1 MEKINARELKDLFIE
16 IKYGNKIAFEKL
28 YNNYNKL
35 IYRIAYSILKNKQDA
50 EDVVQ
55 IVFEKLYLTDKE
67 KLPNRNESSWL
78 YSITKNETINYLKR
92 NKNNIDL
99 DSIYNIEDDNNEI
112 NKIIDQDNY
121 NRLIS
126 KLNNKEKEI
135 ISLKIISNLSF
146 EEIGKLLKEPTGTIK
161 WRYYKAV
168 NTLKI
173 LLSNL
178 GMFIITFVIGIKT
191 LFNKKASDKVEQD
204 KTIGNNTTEQTGEN
218 TKSDN
223 QIQETEIE
231 NITNNIEETYNGIIT
246 NINSNSIVFEDKL
259 RNKKYSIDV
268 NSSLNFINGRTNEKV
283 YYDEM
288 KIGYYIDTYTYKKS
302 KAISILSNIKGEELR
317 KELIKNLTLEDS
329 PYLTVSPIGTN
340 IEIINSNKA
349 ILTITFEDLIPDYN
363 VDGGKFEM
371 KVEINS
377 NTVIERKGGRNKI
390 EQLKDADL
398 NIIKI
403 RLDKN
408 TINNEI
414 PIATYFMSSD
424 GN

>member
-1 MEKINARELKDLFIE
+1 MEKIKKYIPKIILLDTILYMLIIVTLYFILSSFKLMFREWIYIVSAVIIIGGFVAGIIQLLLKIKEKILRNVLIGIVIILLLLSTPAIFFLGAFSYMPEHIVRKDGKKYVAYVNGFLRTYVSYYDYKNIFVVGNQKRIE
-16 IKYGNKIAFEKL
+16 EDYGKGGFDPIENKFGNK
-28 YNNYNKL
+28 Y
-35 IYRIAYSILKNKQDA
+35 
-50 EDVVQ
+50 DV
-55 IVFEKLYLTDKE
+55 
-67 KLPNRNESSWL
+67 
-78 YSITKNETINYLKR
+78 ET
-92 NKNNIDL
+92 
-99 DSIYNIEDDNNEI
+99 
-112 NKIIDQDNY
+112 
-121 NRLIS
+121 
-126 KLNNKEKEI
+126 
-135 ISLKIISNLSF
+135 
-146 EEIGKLLKEPTGTIK
+146 TT
-161 WRYYKAV
+161 YYDE
-168 NTLKI
+168 N
-173 LLSNL
+173 
-178 GMFIITFVIGIKT
+178 
-191 LFNKKASDKVEQD
+191 
-204 KTIGNNTTEQTGEN
+204 GNVVSREN

-223 QIQETEIE
+223 QIQGTTEINNIPE
-231 NITNNIEETYNGIIT
+231 NITNNIEEKNYNGIIT
-246 NINSNSIVFEDKL
+246 NIDSNRIVFENKS

-302 KAISILSNIKGEELR
+302 KTISILSNIKGEELR

-398 NIIKI
+398 CIIKI

>member
-1 MEKINARELKDLFIE
+1 MEKINAREIKDLFIE

-35 IYRIAYSILKNKQDA
+35 IYSIAYSILKNKQDA

-55 IVFEKLYLTDKE
+55 IVFEKLYLIDKE

-78 YSITKNETINYLKR
+78 YSITKNET
-92 NKNNIDL
+92 
-99 DSIYNIEDDNNEI
+99 
-112 NKIIDQDNY
+112 
-121 NRLIS
+121 
-126 KLNNKEKEI
+126 
-135 ISLKIISNLSF
+135 
-146 EEIGKLLKEPTGTIK
+146 
-161 WRYYKAV
+161 
-168 NTLKI
+168 
-173 LLSNL
+173 
-178 GMFIITFVIGIKT
+178 
-191 LFNKKASDKVEQD
+191 
-204 KTIGNNTTEQTGEN
+204 
-218 TKSDN
+218 
-223 QIQETEIE
+223 
-231 NITNNIEETYNGIIT
+231 
-246 NINSNSIVFEDKL
+246 EDKL

>member
-35 IYRIAYSILKNKQDA
+35 IYSIAYSILKNKQDA

-55 IVFEKLYLTDKE
+55 IVFEKLYLIDKE
-67 KLPNRNESSWL
+67 KMPNRNESSWL
-78 YSITKNETINYLKR
+78 YSITKNET
-92 NKNNIDL
+92 
-99 DSIYNIEDDNNEI
+99 
-112 NKIIDQDNY
+112 
-121 NRLIS
+121 
-126 KLNNKEKEI
+126 
-135 ISLKIISNLSF
+135 
-146 EEIGKLLKEPTGTIK
+146 
-161 WRYYKAV
+161 
-168 NTLKI
+168 
-173 LLSNL
+173 
-178 GMFIITFVIGIKT
+178 
-191 LFNKKASDKVEQD
+191 
-204 KTIGNNTTEQTGEN
+204 
-218 TKSDN
+218 
-223 QIQETEIE
+223 
-231 NITNNIEETYNGIIT
+231 
-246 NINSNSIVFEDKL
+246 EDKL

>member
-35 IYRIAYSILKNKQDA
+35 IYSITYSILKNKQDA

-55 IVFEKLYLTDKE
+55 IVFEKLYLIDKE

-78 YSITKNETINYLKR
+78 YSITKNET
-92 NKNNIDL
+92 
-99 DSIYNIEDDNNEI
+99 
-112 NKIIDQDNY
+112 
-121 NRLIS
+121 
-126 KLNNKEKEI
+126 
-135 ISLKIISNLSF
+135 
-146 EEIGKLLKEPTGTIK
+146 
-161 WRYYKAV
+161 
-168 NTLKI
+168 
-173 LLSNL
+173 
-178 GMFIITFVIGIKT
+178 
-191 LFNKKASDKVEQD
+191 
-204 KTIGNNTTEQTGEN
+204 
-218 TKSDN
+218 
-223 QIQETEIE
+223 
-231 NITNNIEETYNGIIT
+231 
-246 NINSNSIVFEDKL
+246 EDKL

>member
-35 IYRIAYSILKNKQDA
+35 IYSIAYSILKNKQDA

-55 IVFEKLYLTDKE
+55 IVFEKLYLIDKE
-67 KLPNRNESSWL
+67 KLPNRNENSWL
-78 YSITKNETINYLKR
+78 YSITKNET
-92 NKNNIDL
+92 
-99 DSIYNIEDDNNEI
+99 
-112 NKIIDQDNY
+112 
-121 NRLIS
+121 
-126 KLNNKEKEI
+126 
-135 ISLKIISNLSF
+135 
-146 EEIGKLLKEPTGTIK
+146 
-161 WRYYKAV
+161 
-168 NTLKI
+168 
-173 LLSNL
+173 
-178 GMFIITFVIGIKT
+178 
-191 LFNKKASDKVEQD
+191 
-204 KTIGNNTTEQTGEN
+204 
-218 TKSDN
+218 
-223 QIQETEIE
+223 
-231 NITNNIEETYNGIIT
+231 
-246 NINSNSIVFEDKL
+246 EDKL

-288 KIGYYIDTYTYKKS
+288 KIGYYIDTYTYTYKKS

>member
-1 MEKINARELKDLFIE
+1 MEKIKKYIPKIILLDTILYMLIIVTLYFILSSFKLMFREWIYIVSAVIIIGGFVAGIIQLLLKIKKKILRNVLIGIVIILLLLSTPAIFFLGAFSYMPEHIVRKDGKKYVAYVNGFLRTYVYYYDYKNIFVVGNQKRIE
-16 IKYGNKIAFEKL
+16 EDYGKGGFDPIENKFGNK
-28 YNNYNKL
+28 Y
-35 IYRIAYSILKNKQDA
+35 
-50 EDVVQ
+50 DV
-55 IVFEKLYLTDKE
+55 EMTTYYDK
-67 KLPNRNESSWL
+67 
-78 YSITKNETINYLKR
+78 
-92 NKNNIDL
+92 D
-99 DSIYNIEDDNNEI
+99 
-112 NKIIDQDNY
+112 
-121 NRLIS
+121 
-126 KLNNKEKEI
+126 
-135 ISLKIISNLSF
+135 
-146 EEIGKLLKEPTGTIK
+146 
-161 WRYYKAV
+161 
-168 NTLKI
+168 
-173 LLSNL
+173 
-178 GMFIITFVIGIKT
+178 
-191 LFNKKASDKVEQD
+191 
-204 KTIGNNTTEQTGEN
+204 GNVVSREN

-231 NITNNIEETYNGIIT
+231 NITNNIEEKNYNGIIT
-246 NINSNSIVFEDKL
+246 NIDSNRIVFENKS

-288 KIGYYIDTYTYKKS
+288 KIGYYIDTYTYKKL
-302 KAISILSNIKGEELR
+302 KTISILSNIKGEELR

-398 NIIKI
+398 CIIKI

>member
-1 MEKINARELKDLFIE
+1 MEKIKKYIPKIILLDTILYTLIMVAVYFILSFFKLMFREWIYIVSAIIIIGGFVAGIIQLVLKIKENVLRNVLIGIVIILLLLLTPAIFFLGAFSYTPEHIVRKDGKNYVAYVNGFLRTYVYYYDYKNIFVVGNQKRIE
-16 IKYGNKIAFEKL
+16 EDYGKGGFDPIENKFGNK
-28 YNNYNKL
+28 Y
-35 IYRIAYSILKNKQDA
+35 
-50 EDVVQ
+50 DV
-55 IVFEKLYLTDKE
+55 
-67 KLPNRNESSWL
+67 
-78 YSITKNETINYLKR
+78 ET
-92 NKNNIDL
+92 
-99 DSIYNIEDDNNEI
+99 
-112 NKIIDQDNY
+112 
-121 NRLIS
+121 
-126 KLNNKEKEI
+126 
-135 ISLKIISNLSF
+135 
-146 EEIGKLLKEPTGTIK
+146 TT
-161 WRYYKAV
+161 YYDE
-168 NTLKI
+168 N
-173 LLSNL
+173 
-178 GMFIITFVIGIKT
+178 
-191 LFNKKASDKVEQD
+191 
-204 KTIGNNTTEQTGEN
+204 GNVVSREN

-223 QIQETEIE
+223 QIQGTTEINNIPE
-231 NITNNIEETYNGIIT
+231 NITNNIEEKNYNGIIT
-246 NINSNSIVFEDKL
+246 NIDSNRIVFENKL
-259 RNKKYSIDV
+259 DNKRYSIDV

-398 NIIKI
+398 CIIKI

>member
-35 IYRIAYSILKNKQDA
+35 IYSIAYSILKNKQDA

-55 IVFEKLYLTDKE
+55 IVFEKLYLIDKE

-78 YSITKNETINYLKR
+78 YSITKNET
-92 NKNNIDL
+92 
-99 DSIYNIEDDNNEI
+99 
-112 NKIIDQDNY
+112 
-121 NRLIS
+121 
-126 KLNNKEKEI
+126 
-135 ISLKIISNLSF
+135 
-146 EEIGKLLKEPTGTIK
+146 
-161 WRYYKAV
+161 
-168 NTLKI
+168 
-173 LLSNL
+173 
-178 GMFIITFVIGIKT
+178 
-191 LFNKKASDKVEQD
+191 
-204 KTIGNNTTEQTGEN
+204 
-218 TKSDN
+218 
-223 QIQETEIE
+223 
-231 NITNNIEETYNGIIT
+231 
-246 NINSNSIVFEDKL
+246 EDKL

-317 KELIKNLTLEDS
+317 KELIKILTLEDS

>member
-1 MEKINARELKDLFIE
+1 MEKINARELKDLFME

-35 IYRIAYSILKNKQDA
+35 IYSIAYSILKNKQDA

-55 IVFEKLYLTDKE
+55 IVFEKLYLIDKE

-78 YSITKNETINYLKR
+78 YSITKNET
-92 NKNNIDL
+92 
-99 DSIYNIEDDNNEI
+99 
-112 NKIIDQDNY
+112 
-121 NRLIS
+121 
-126 KLNNKEKEI
+126 
-135 ISLKIISNLSF
+135 
-146 EEIGKLLKEPTGTIK
+146 
-161 WRYYKAV
+161 
-168 NTLKI
+168 
-173 LLSNL
+173 
-178 GMFIITFVIGIKT
+178 
-191 LFNKKASDKVEQD
+191 
-204 KTIGNNTTEQTGEN
+204 
-218 TKSDN
+218 
-223 QIQETEIE
+223 
-231 NITNNIEETYNGIIT
+231 
-246 NINSNSIVFEDKL
+246 EDKL

>member
-1 MEKINARELKDLFIE
+1 MEKIKKYIPKIILLDTILYTLIMVAVYFILSFFKLMFREWIYIVSAIIIIGGFVAGIIQLVLKIKENVLRNVLIGIVIILLLLLTPAIFFLGAFSYTPEHIVRKDGKNYVAYVNGFLRTYVYYYDYKNIFVVGNQKRIE
-16 IKYGNKIAFEKL
+16 EDYGKGGFDPIENKFGNK
-28 YNNYNKL
+28 Y
-35 IYRIAYSILKNKQDA
+35 
-50 EDVVQ
+50 DV
-55 IVFEKLYLTDKE
+55 EMTTYYDK
-67 KLPNRNESSWL
+67 
-78 YSITKNETINYLKR
+78 
-92 NKNNIDL
+92 D
-99 DSIYNIEDDNNEI
+99 
-112 NKIIDQDNY
+112 
-121 NRLIS
+121 
-126 KLNNKEKEI
+126 
-135 ISLKIISNLSF
+135 
-146 EEIGKLLKEPTGTIK
+146 
-161 WRYYKAV
+161 
-168 NTLKI
+168 
-173 LLSNL
+173 
-178 GMFIITFVIGIKT
+178 
-191 LFNKKASDKVEQD
+191 
-204 KTIGNNTTEQTGEN
+204 GNVVSREN

-246 NINSNSIVFEDKL
+246 NVNSNSIVFEDKS

-349 ILTITFEDLIPDYN
+349 ILTITFEDLLPDYN

-371 KVEINS
+371 KVEINP
-377 NTVIERKGGRNKI
+377 NTVIERKSGRNKI
-390 EQLKDADL
+390 EQLKNADL
-398 NIIKI
+398 SIIKI

>member
-1 MEKINARELKDLFIE
+1 MEKIKKYIPQIILLDTIIYTLIIVALYFILSSFKLMFREWIYIVSAVIIIGGFVAGIIQLLLKIKEKVLRKVLIGIVIILLLLSTPIIFFLGAFSYMPEHIVEKDGKKYIAYVNGFLRTYVYYYDYKNIFVVGNQKRIE
-16 IKYGNKIAFEKL
+16 EYYGKGGFDPIENKFGNK
-28 YNNYNKL
+28 Y
-35 IYRIAYSILKNKQDA
+35 
-50 EDVVQ
+50 DVE
-55 IVFEKLYLTDKE
+55 ITTYYDKE
-67 KLPNRNESSWL
+67 G
-78 YSITKNETINYLKR
+78 
-92 NKNNIDL
+92 NI
-99 DSIYNIEDDNNEI
+99 
-112 NKIIDQDNY
+112 
-121 NRLIS
+121 
-126 KLNNKEKEI
+126 
-135 ISLKIISNLSF
+135 
-146 EEIGKLLKEPTGTIK
+146 
-161 WRYYKAV
+161 V
-168 NTLKI
+168 NT
-173 LLSNL
+173 
-178 GMFIITFVIGIKT
+178 
-191 LFNKKASDKVEQD
+191 
-204 KTIGNNTTEQTGEN
+204 EN
-218 TKSDN
+218 TKYDN
-223 QIQETEIE
+223 KMQETTEINDIPE

-246 NINSNSIVFEDKL
+246 NMNSNSIVFKDKSK
-259 RNKKYSIDV
+259 NKKYSINV

>member
-1 MEKINARELKDLFIE
+1 MEKIKKYIPKIILLDTIIYTLIIVTLYFILSSFKLMFREWIYIVSAVIIIGGLVAGIIQLLLKIKEKVLRNVLIGIVIILLLLSTPIIFFLGAFSYMPEHIVEKDGKKYIAYVNGFLRTYVYYYDYKNIFVVGNQKRIE
-16 IKYGNKIAFEKL
+16 EYYGKGGFDPIENKFGNK
-28 YNNYNKL
+28 Y
-35 IYRIAYSILKNKQDA
+35 
-50 EDVVQ
+50 DVE
-55 IVFEKLYLTDKE
+55 ITTYYDKE
-67 KLPNRNESSWL
+67 G
-78 YSITKNETINYLKR
+78 
-92 NKNNIDL
+92 NI
-99 DSIYNIEDDNNEI
+99 
-112 NKIIDQDNY
+112 
-121 NRLIS
+121 
-126 KLNNKEKEI
+126 
-135 ISLKIISNLSF
+135 
-146 EEIGKLLKEPTGTIK
+146 
-161 WRYYKAV
+161 V
-168 NTLKI
+168 NT
-173 LLSNL
+173 
-178 GMFIITFVIGIKT
+178 
-191 LFNKKASDKVEQD
+191 
-204 KTIGNNTTEQTGEN
+204 EN
-218 TKSDN
+218 TKYDN
-223 QIQETEIE
+223 KMQETTEINDIPE

-246 NINSNSIVFEDKL
+246 NMNSNSIVFEDKSK
-259 RNKKYSIDV
+259 NKKYSINV

-283 YYDEM
+283 NYDDI

-317 KELIKNLTLEDS
+317 KELIKNLTLEGS

-390 EQLKDADL
+390 EQLKDVDL
-398 NIIKI
+398 CIIKI

>member
-1 MEKINARELKDLFIE
+1 MEKIKKYIPKIILLDTILYMLIIVTLYFILSSFKLMFREWIYIVSAVIIIGGFVAGIIQLLLKIKEKILRNVLIGIVIILLLLSTPAIFFLGAFSYMPEHIVRKDGKNYVAYVNGFLRTYVSYYDYKNIFVVGNQKRIE
-16 IKYGNKIAFEKL
+16 EDYGKGGFDPIENKFGNK
-28 YNNYNKL
+28 Y
-35 IYRIAYSILKNKQDA
+35 
-50 EDVVQ
+50 DV
-55 IVFEKLYLTDKE
+55 
-67 KLPNRNESSWL
+67 
-78 YSITKNETINYLKR
+78 ET
-92 NKNNIDL
+92 
-99 DSIYNIEDDNNEI
+99 
-112 NKIIDQDNY
+112 
-121 NRLIS
+121 
-126 KLNNKEKEI
+126 
-135 ISLKIISNLSF
+135 
-146 EEIGKLLKEPTGTIK
+146 TT
-161 WRYYKAV
+161 YYDE
-168 NTLKI
+168 N
-173 LLSNL
+173 
-178 GMFIITFVIGIKT
+178 
-191 LFNKKASDKVEQD
+191 
-204 KTIGNNTTEQTGEN
+204 GNVVSREN

-246 NINSNSIVFEDKL
+246 NIDSNRIVFENKS

-398 NIIKI
+398 CIIKI

>member
-35 IYRIAYSILKNKQDA
+35 IYSIAYSILKNKQDA

-55 IVFEKLYLTDKE
+55 IVFEKLYLIDKE

-78 YSITKNETINYLKR
+78 YSITKNET
-92 NKNNIDL
+92 
-99 DSIYNIEDDNNEI
+99 
-112 NKIIDQDNY
+112 
-121 NRLIS
+121 
-126 KLNNKEKEI
+126 
-135 ISLKIISNLSF
+135 
-146 EEIGKLLKEPTGTIK
+146 
-161 WRYYKAV
+161 
-168 NTLKI
+168 
-173 LLSNL
+173 
-178 GMFIITFVIGIKT
+178 
-191 LFNKKASDKVEQD
+191 
-204 KTIGNNTTEQTGEN
+204 
-218 TKSDN
+218 
-223 QIQETEIE
+223 
-231 NITNNIEETYNGIIT
+231 
-246 NINSNSIVFEDKL
+246 EDKL

-398 NIIKI
+398 NTIKI

>member
-35 IYRIAYSILKNKQDA
+35 IYSIAYSILKNKQDA

-55 IVFEKLYLTDKE
+55 IVFEKLYLIDKE

-78 YSITKNETINYLKR
+78 YSITKNET
-92 NKNNIDL
+92 
-99 DSIYNIEDDNNEI
+99 
-112 NKIIDQDNY
+112 
-121 NRLIS
+121 
-126 KLNNKEKEI
+126 
-135 ISLKIISNLSF
+135 
-146 EEIGKLLKEPTGTIK
+146 
-161 WRYYKAV
+161 
-168 NTLKI
+168 
-173 LLSNL
+173 
-178 GMFIITFVIGIKT
+178 
-191 LFNKKASDKVEQD
+191 
-204 KTIGNNTTEQTGEN
+204 
-218 TKSDN
+218 
-223 QIQETEIE
+223 
-231 NITNNIEETYNGIIT
+231 
-246 NINSNSIVFEDKL
+246 EDKL

-408 TINNEI
+408 TIN
-414 PIATYFMSSD
+414 SD

>member
-35 IYRIAYSILKNKQDA
+35 IYSIAYSILKNKQDA

-55 IVFEKLYLTDKE
+55 IVFEKLYLIDKE

-78 YSITKNETINYLKR
+78 YSITKNET
-92 NKNNIDL
+92 
-99 DSIYNIEDDNNEI
+99 
-112 NKIIDQDNY
+112 
-121 NRLIS
+121 
-126 KLNNKEKEI
+126 
-135 ISLKIISNLSF
+135 
-146 EEIGKLLKEPTGTIK
+146 
-161 WRYYKAV
+161 
-168 NTLKI
+168 
-173 LLSNL
+173 
-178 GMFIITFVIGIKT
+178 
-191 LFNKKASDKVEQD
+191 
-204 KTIGNNTTEQTGEN
+204 
-218 TKSDN
+218 
-223 QIQETEIE
+223 
-231 NITNNIEETYNGIIT
+231 
-246 NINSNSIVFEDKL
+246 EDKL

-317 KELIKNLTLEDS
+317 KELIKNLTLEDL

>member
-1 MEKINARELKDLFIE
+1 MEKIKKYIPKIILLDTILYMLIIVTLYFILSSFKLMFREWIYIVSAVIIIGGFVAGIIQLLLKIKEKILRNVLIGIVIILLLLSTPAIFFLGAFSYMPEHIVRKDGKKYVAYVNGFLRTYVSYYDYKNIFVVGNQKRIE
-16 IKYGNKIAFEKL
+16 EDYGKGGFDPIENKFGNKYDVEMTT
-28 YNNYNKL
+28 YY
-35 IYRIAYSILKNKQDA
+35 D
-50 EDVVQ
+50 EDGNVVS
-55 IVFEKLYLTDKE
+55 
-67 KLPNRNESSWL
+67 R
-78 YSITKNETINYLKR
+78 
-92 NKNNIDL
+92 
-99 DSIYNIEDDNNEI
+99 
-112 NKIIDQDNY
+112 
-121 NRLIS
+121 
-126 KLNNKEKEI
+126 
-135 ISLKIISNLSF
+135 
-146 EEIGKLLKEPTGTIK
+146 
-161 WRYYKAV
+161 
-168 NTLKI
+168 
-173 LLSNL
+173 
-178 GMFIITFVIGIKT
+178 
-191 LFNKKASDKVEQD
+191 
-204 KTIGNNTTEQTGEN
+204 EN

-246 NINSNSIVFEDKL
+246 NINSNSIVFEDKS

-398 NIIKI
+398 CIIKI

>member
-1 MEKINARELKDLFIE
+1 MEKIKKYIPKIILLDTILYMLIIVTLYFILSSFKLMFREWIYIVSAVIIIGGFVAGIIQLLLKIKEKILRNVLIGIVIILLLLSTPAIFFLGAFSYMPEHIVRKDGKNYVAYVNGFLRTYVSYYDYKNIFVVGNQKRIE
-16 IKYGNKIAFEKL
+16 EDYGKGGFDPIENKFGNK
-28 YNNYNKL
+28 Y
-35 IYRIAYSILKNKQDA
+35 
-50 EDVVQ
+50 DV
-55 IVFEKLYLTDKE
+55 
-67 KLPNRNESSWL
+67 
-78 YSITKNETINYLKR
+78 ET
-92 NKNNIDL
+92 
-99 DSIYNIEDDNNEI
+99 
-112 NKIIDQDNY
+112 
-121 NRLIS
+121 
-126 KLNNKEKEI
+126 
-135 ISLKIISNLSF
+135 
-146 EEIGKLLKEPTGTIK
+146 TT
-161 WRYYKAV
+161 YYDE
-168 NTLKI
+168 N
-173 LLSNL
+173 
-178 GMFIITFVIGIKT
+178 
-191 LFNKKASDKVEQD
+191 
-204 KTIGNNTTEQTGEN
+204 GNVVSREN

-231 NITNNIEETYNGIIT
+231 NITNNIEEKNYNGIIT
-246 NINSNSIVFEDKL
+246 NIDSNRIVFENKS
-259 RNKKYSIDV
+259 RNKKYFIDV

-398 NIIKI
+398 CIIKI

>member
-1 MEKINARELKDLFIE
+1 MEKIKKYIPKIILLDTIIYTLIIVALYFILSSFKLMFREWIYIVSAVIIIGGLVAGIIQLLLK
-16 IKYGNKIAFEKL
+16 IKEKVLRKVLIGIVIILLLLSTPIIFFLGAFSYMPEHIVEKDGKK
-28 YNNYNKL
+28 Y
-35 IYRIAYSILKNKQDA
+35 IAYVNGFLRTYVYYYDYKNIF
-50 EDVVQ
+50 VVGNQ
-55 IVFEKLYLTDKE
+55 KRIEEYYGKGGFDPIENKFRNKYNVEITTYYDKE
-67 KLPNRNESSWL
+67 G
-78 YSITKNETINYLKR
+78 
-92 NKNNIDL
+92 NI
-99 DSIYNIEDDNNEI
+99 
-112 NKIIDQDNY
+112 
-121 NRLIS
+121 
-126 KLNNKEKEI
+126 
-135 ISLKIISNLSF
+135 
-146 EEIGKLLKEPTGTIK
+146 
-161 WRYYKAV
+161 V
-168 NTLKI
+168 NT
-173 LLSNL
+173 
-178 GMFIITFVIGIKT
+178 
-191 LFNKKASDKVEQD
+191 
-204 KTIGNNTTEQTGEN
+204 EN
-218 TKSDN
+218 TKYDN
-223 QIQETEIE
+223 KMQETTEINDIPE

-246 NINSNSIVFEDKL
+246 NIDSNSIVFEDKSK
-259 RNKKYSIDV
+259 NKKYSINV

-283 YYDEM
+283 NYDDI

-398 NIIKI
+398 CIIKI

>member
-1 MEKINARELKDLFIE
+1 MEKIKKYIPKIILLDTILYTLIMVAVYFILSFFKLMFREWIYIVSAIIIIGGFVAGIIQLVLKIKENVLRNVLIGIVIILLLLLTPAIFFLGAFSYTPEHIVRKDGKNYVAYVNGFLRTYVSYYDYKNIFVVGNQKRIE
-16 IKYGNKIAFEKL
+16 EDYGKGGFDPIENKFGNK
-28 YNNYNKL
+28 Y
-35 IYRIAYSILKNKQDA
+35 
-50 EDVVQ
+50 DV
-55 IVFEKLYLTDKE
+55 EMTTYYDK
-67 KLPNRNESSWL
+67 
-78 YSITKNETINYLKR
+78 
-92 NKNNIDL
+92 D
-99 DSIYNIEDDNNEI
+99 
-112 NKIIDQDNY
+112 
-121 NRLIS
+121 
-126 KLNNKEKEI
+126 
-135 ISLKIISNLSF
+135 
-146 EEIGKLLKEPTGTIK
+146 
-161 WRYYKAV
+161 
-168 NTLKI
+168 
-173 LLSNL
+173 
-178 GMFIITFVIGIKT
+178 
-191 LFNKKASDKVEQD
+191 
-204 KTIGNNTTEQTGEN
+204 GNVVSREN

-246 NINSNSIVFEDKL
+246 NVNSNSIVFEDKS

-302 KAISILSNIKGEELR
+302 KAISILSNIKGETLR
-317 KELIKNLTLEDS
+317 KELIKNLTLEGS

-349 ILTITFEDLIPDYN
+349 ILTITFEDLLPDYN

-371 KVEINS
+371 KVEINP
-377 NTVIERKGGRNKI
+377 NTVIERKSGRNKI
-390 EQLKDADL
+390 EQLKNADL
-398 NIIKI
+398 SIIKI

>member
-1 MEKINARELKDLFIE
+1 MEKIKKYIPKIILLDTILYTIIIVALYFILSSFKLMFREWIYIVSAIIIIGGFVAGIIQLFLKIKEKVLRKVLIGIVIILLLLSTPAIFFLGAFSYTPEHIVRKDGKKYVAYVNGFLRTYVYYYDYKNIFVVGNQKRIE
-16 IKYGNKIAFEKL
+16 EDYGKGGFDPIENKFGNKYDVEITT
-28 YNNYNKL
+28 YY
-35 IYRIAYSILKNKQDA
+35 D
-50 EDVVQ
+50 EDGNVVS
-55 IVFEKLYLTDKE
+55 
-67 KLPNRNESSWL
+67 R
-78 YSITKNETINYLKR
+78 
-92 NKNNIDL
+92 
-99 DSIYNIEDDNNEI
+99 
-112 NKIIDQDNY
+112 
-121 NRLIS
+121 
-126 KLNNKEKEI
+126 
-135 ISLKIISNLSF
+135 
-146 EEIGKLLKEPTGTIK
+146 
-161 WRYYKAV
+161 
-168 NTLKI
+168 
-173 LLSNL
+173 
-178 GMFIITFVIGIKT
+178 
-191 LFNKKASDKVEQD
+191 
-204 KTIGNNTTEQTGEN
+204 EN

-223 QIQETEIE
+223 QIQGTAEINNIPE
-231 NITNNIEETYNGIIT
+231 NIINNIEEKSYNGIIT
-246 NINSNSIVFEDKL
+246 NIDSNSIVFENKL
-259 RNKKYSIDV
+259 DNKRYSIDV

-414 PIATYFMSSD
+414 PIVTYFMSSD

>member
-1 MEKINARELKDLFIE
+1 MEKIKKYIPKIILLDTIIYTLIIVTLYFILSSFKLMFREWIYIVSAIIIIGGFVAGIIQLVLKIKENVLRNVLIGIVIILLLLSTPAIFFLGAFSYTPEHIVRKDGKNYVAYVNGFLRTYVSYYDYKNIFVVGNQKRIE
-16 IKYGNKIAFEKL
+16 EDYGKGGFDPIENKFGNK
-28 YNNYNKL
+28 Y
-35 IYRIAYSILKNKQDA
+35 
-50 EDVVQ
+50 DV
-55 IVFEKLYLTDKE
+55 EMTTYYDK
-67 KLPNRNESSWL
+67 
-78 YSITKNETINYLKR
+78 
-92 NKNNIDL
+92 D
-99 DSIYNIEDDNNEI
+99 
-112 NKIIDQDNY
+112 
-121 NRLIS
+121 
-126 KLNNKEKEI
+126 
-135 ISLKIISNLSF
+135 
-146 EEIGKLLKEPTGTIK
+146 
-161 WRYYKAV
+161 
-168 NTLKI
+168 
-173 LLSNL
+173 
-178 GMFIITFVIGIKT
+178 
-191 LFNKKASDKVEQD
+191 
-204 KTIGNNTTEQTGEN
+204 GNVVSREN

-246 NINSNSIVFEDKL
+246 NINSNSIVFEDKS

-268 NSSLNFINGRTNEKV
+268 NSSVNFINGRTNEKV

-302 KAISILSNIKGEELR
+302 KAISILSNIKGETLR
-317 KELIKNLTLEDS
+317 KELIKNLTLEGS

-349 ILTITFEDLIPDYN
+349 ILTITFEDLLPDYN

-371 KVEINS
+371 KVEINP
-377 NTVIERKGGRNKI
+377 NTVIERKSGRNKI
-390 EQLKDADL
+390 EQLKNADL
-398 NIIKI
+398 SIIKI

>member
-35 IYRIAYSILKNKQDA
+35 IYSIAYSILKNKQDA

-55 IVFEKLYLTDKE
+55 IVFEKLYLIDKE

-78 YSITKNETINYLKR
+78 YSITKNET
-92 NKNNIDL
+92 
-99 DSIYNIEDDNNEI
+99 
-112 NKIIDQDNY
+112 
-121 NRLIS
+121 
-126 KLNNKEKEI
+126 
-135 ISLKIISNLSF
+135 
-146 EEIGKLLKEPTGTIK
+146 
-161 WRYYKAV
+161 
-168 NTLKI
+168 
-173 LLSNL
+173 
-178 GMFIITFVIGIKT
+178 
-191 LFNKKASDKVEQD
+191 
-204 KTIGNNTTEQTGEN
+204 
-218 TKSDN
+218 
-223 QIQETEIE
+223 
-231 NITNNIEETYNGIIT
+231 
-246 NINSNSIVFEDKL
+246 EDKL

-317 KELIKNLTLEDS
+317 KELIKNLTLEYS

>member
-1 MEKINARELKDLFIE
+1 MEKIKKYIPKIILLDTILYMLIIVTLYFILSSFKLMFREWIYIVSAVIIIGGFVAGIIQLLLKIKEKILRNVLIGIVIILLLLSTPAIFFLGAFSYMPEHIVRKDGKKYVAYVNGFLRTYVSYYDYKNIFVVGNQKRIE
-16 IKYGNKIAFEKL
+16 EDYGKGGFDPIENKFGNKYDVEMTT
-28 YNNYNKL
+28 YY
-35 IYRIAYSILKNKQDA
+35 D
-50 EDVVQ
+50 EDGNVVS
-55 IVFEKLYLTDKE
+55 
-67 KLPNRNESSWL
+67 R
-78 YSITKNETINYLKR
+78 
-92 NKNNIDL
+92 
-99 DSIYNIEDDNNEI
+99 
-112 NKIIDQDNY
+112 
-121 NRLIS
+121 
-126 KLNNKEKEI
+126 
-135 ISLKIISNLSF
+135 
-146 EEIGKLLKEPTGTIK
+146 
-161 WRYYKAV
+161 
-168 NTLKI
+168 
-173 LLSNL
+173 
-178 GMFIITFVIGIKT
+178 
-191 LFNKKASDKVEQD
+191 
-204 KTIGNNTTEQTGEN
+204 EN

-246 NINSNSIVFEDKL
+246 NINSNSIVFEDKS

-377 NTVIERKGGRNKI
+377 NTVIERKDGRNKI

>member
-1 MEKINARELKDLFIE
+1 MEKIKKYIPKIILLDTILYMLIIVTLYFILSSFKLMFREWIYIVSAVIIIGGFVAGIIQLLLKIKEKILRNVLIGIVIILLLLSTPAIFFLGAFSYMPEHIVRKDGKKYVAYVNGFLRTYVSYYDYKNIFVVGNQKRIE
-16 IKYGNKIAFEKL
+16 EDYGKGGFDPIENKFGNKYDVEMTT
-28 YNNYNKL
+28 YY
-35 IYRIAYSILKNKQDA
+35 D
-50 EDVVQ
+50 EDGNVVS
-55 IVFEKLYLTDKE
+55 
-67 KLPNRNESSWL
+67 R
-78 YSITKNETINYLKR
+78 
-92 NKNNIDL
+92 
-99 DSIYNIEDDNNEI
+99 
-112 NKIIDQDNY
+112 
-121 NRLIS
+121 
-126 KLNNKEKEI
+126 
-135 ISLKIISNLSF
+135 
-146 EEIGKLLKEPTGTIK
+146 
-161 WRYYKAV
+161 
-168 NTLKI
+168 
-173 LLSNL
+173 
-178 GMFIITFVIGIKT
+178 
-191 LFNKKASDKVEQD
+191 
-204 KTIGNNTTEQTGEN
+204 EN

-246 NINSNSIVFEDKL
+246 NINFNSIVFENKS
-259 RNKKYSIDV
+259 RNKKYSINV
-268 NSSLNFINGRTNEKV
+268 NSSLNFINRRTNEKV
-283 YYDEM
+283 NYDDI

-302 KAISILSNIKGEELR
+302 KAISILSNINGEELR

-349 ILTITFEDLIPDYN
+349 ILTITFEDLLPDYN

-398 NIIKI
+398 CIIKI

>member
-1 MEKINARELKDLFIE
+1 MEKIKKYIPKIILLDTILYTLIIVALYFILSSFKLMFREWIYIVSAVIIIGGLVAGIIQLLLKIKEKVLRNVLIGIVIILLLLSTPAIFFLGAFSYMPEHIVKMDGKKYVAYVNDFLRTYVYYYDYKNIFVVGNQKRIE
-16 IKYGNKIAFEKL
+16 EDYGKGGFDPIEDKFGNK
-28 YNNYNKL
+28 Y
-35 IYRIAYSILKNKQDA
+35 
-50 EDVVQ
+50 DV
-55 IVFEKLYLTDKE
+55 
-67 KLPNRNESSWL
+67 
-78 YSITKNETINYLKR
+78 ET
-92 NKNNIDL
+92 
-99 DSIYNIEDDNNEI
+99 
-112 NKIIDQDNY
+112 
-121 NRLIS
+121 
-126 KLNNKEKEI
+126 
-135 ISLKIISNLSF
+135 
-146 EEIGKLLKEPTGTIK
+146 TT
-161 WRYYKAV
+161 YYDE
-168 NTLKI
+168 N
-173 LLSNL
+173 
-178 GMFIITFVIGIKT
+178 
-191 LFNKKASDKVEQD
+191 
-204 KTIGNNTTEQTGEN
+204 GNVVSREN

-246 NINSNSIVFEDKL
+246 NINSNSIVFEDKS

-288 KIGYYIDTYTYKKS
+288 KIGYYIDTCTYKKS
-302 KAISILSNIKGEELR
+302 KVISILSNIKGEELR

-377 NTVIERKGGRNKI
+377 NTVIERKSGRNKI

-398 NIIKI
+398 SIIKI

>member
-1 MEKINARELKDLFIE
+1 MEKFKKNIPKIILLDTILYMLIIVTLYFILSSFKLMFREWIYIVSAVIIIGGFVAGIIQLLLKIKKKILRNVLIGIVIILLLLSTPAIFFLGAFSYTPEHIVRKDGKNYVAYVNGFLRTYVSYYDYKNIFVVGNQKRIE
-16 IKYGNKIAFEKL
+16 EDYGKGGFDPIENKFGNK
-28 YNNYNKL
+28 Y
-35 IYRIAYSILKNKQDA
+35 
-50 EDVVQ
+50 DV
-55 IVFEKLYLTDKE
+55 
-67 KLPNRNESSWL
+67 
-78 YSITKNETINYLKR
+78 ET
-92 NKNNIDL
+92 
-99 DSIYNIEDDNNEI
+99 
-112 NKIIDQDNY
+112 
-121 NRLIS
+121 
-126 KLNNKEKEI
+126 
-135 ISLKIISNLSF
+135 
-146 EEIGKLLKEPTGTIK
+146 TT
-161 WRYYKAV
+161 YYDE
-168 NTLKI
+168 N
-173 LLSNL
+173 
-178 GMFIITFVIGIKT
+178 
-191 LFNKKASDKVEQD
+191 
-204 KTIGNNTTEQTGEN
+204 GNVVSREN

-223 QIQETEIE
+223 QIQGTTEINNIPE
-231 NITNNIEETYNGIIT
+231 NITNNIEEKSYNGIIT
-246 NINSNSIVFEDKL
+246 NIDSNSIVFENKL
-259 RNKKYSIDV
+259 DNKIYSIDV

-302 KAISILSNIKGEELR
+302 KAIRILSNIKGEELR

-398 NIIKI
+398 CIIKI

>member
-1 MEKINARELKDLFIE
+1 MEKIKKYIPKIILLDTILYMLIIVTLYFILSSFKLMFREWIYIVSAVIIIGGFVAGIIQLLLKIKKKILRNVLIGIVIILLLLSTPAIFFLGAFSYMPEHIVRKDGKNYVAYVNGFLRTYVYYYDYKNIFVVGNQKRIE
-16 IKYGNKIAFEKL
+16 EDYGKGGFDPIENKFGNKYDVEMTT
-28 YNNYNKL
+28 YY
-35 IYRIAYSILKNKQDA
+35 D
-50 EDVVQ
+50 EDGNVVS
-55 IVFEKLYLTDKE
+55 
-67 KLPNRNESSWL
+67 R
-78 YSITKNETINYLKR
+78 
-92 NKNNIDL
+92 
-99 DSIYNIEDDNNEI
+99 
-112 NKIIDQDNY
+112 
-121 NRLIS
+121 
-126 KLNNKEKEI
+126 
-135 ISLKIISNLSF
+135 
-146 EEIGKLLKEPTGTIK
+146 
-161 WRYYKAV
+161 
-168 NTLKI
+168 
-173 LLSNL
+173 
-178 GMFIITFVIGIKT
+178 
-191 LFNKKASDKVEQD
+191 
-204 KTIGNNTTEQTGEN
+204 EN

-231 NITNNIEETYNGIIT
+231 NITNNIEEKNYNGIIT
-246 NINSNSIVFEDKL
+246 NIDSNSIVFENKS

-302 KAISILSNIKGEELR
+302 KAISILSNIKEEALR

-371 KVEINS
+371 KVEINP
-377 NTVIERKGGRNKI
+377 NTVIERKSGRNKI

-398 NIIKI
+398 CIIKI

>member
-35 IYRIAYSILKNKQDA
+35 IYSIAYSILKNKQDA
-50 EDVVQ
+50 EALVQ
-55 IVFEKLYLTDKE
+55 IVFEKLYLIDKE

-78 YSITKNETINYLKR
+78 YSITKNET
-92 NKNNIDL
+92 
-99 DSIYNIEDDNNEI
+99 
-112 NKIIDQDNY
+112 
-121 NRLIS
+121 
-126 KLNNKEKEI
+126 
-135 ISLKIISNLSF
+135 
-146 EEIGKLLKEPTGTIK
+146 
-161 WRYYKAV
+161 
-168 NTLKI
+168 
-173 LLSNL
+173 
-178 GMFIITFVIGIKT
+178 
-191 LFNKKASDKVEQD
+191 
-204 KTIGNNTTEQTGEN
+204 
-218 TKSDN
+218 
-223 QIQETEIE
+223 
-231 NITNNIEETYNGIIT
+231 
-246 NINSNSIVFEDKL
+246 EDKL

>member
-1 MEKINARELKDLFIE
+1 MKNVERYNPNIE
-16 IKYGNKIAFEKL
+16 IGLTTDQVKKRIEEDYGKGGFDPIENKFGNKYDVEMTT
-28 YNNYNKL
+28 YY
-35 IYRIAYSILKNKQDA
+35 D
-50 EDVVQ
+50 EDGNVVS
-55 IVFEKLYLTDKE
+55 
-67 KLPNRNESSWL
+67 R
-78 YSITKNETINYLKR
+78 
-92 NKNNIDL
+92 
-99 DSIYNIEDDNNEI
+99 
-112 NKIIDQDNY
+112 
-121 NRLIS
+121 
-126 KLNNKEKEI
+126 
-135 ISLKIISNLSF
+135 
-146 EEIGKLLKEPTGTIK
+146 
-161 WRYYKAV
+161 
-168 NTLKI
+168 
-173 LLSNL
+173 
-178 GMFIITFVIGIKT
+178 
-191 LFNKKASDKVEQD
+191 
-204 KTIGNNTTEQTGEN
+204 EN

-223 QIQETEIE
+223 QIQKTEIE

-268 NSSLNFINGRTNEKV
+268 KSSLNFINGRTNEKV

>member
-1 MEKINARELKDLFIE
+1 MEKIKKYIPQIILLDTIIYTLIIVALYFILSSFKLMFREWIYIVSAVIIIGGFVAGIIQLLLKIKEKVLRNVLIGIVIILLLLSTPIIFFLGAFSYMPEHIVEKDGKKYIAYVNGFLRTYVYYYDYKNIFVVGNQKRIE
-16 IKYGNKIAFEKL
+16 EYYGKGGFDPIENKFGNK
-28 YNNYNKL
+28 Y
-35 IYRIAYSILKNKQDA
+35 
-50 EDVVQ
+50 DVE
-55 IVFEKLYLTDKE
+55 ITTYYDKE
-67 KLPNRNESSWL
+67 G
-78 YSITKNETINYLKR
+78 
-92 NKNNIDL
+92 NI
-99 DSIYNIEDDNNEI
+99 
-112 NKIIDQDNY
+112 
-121 NRLIS
+121 
-126 KLNNKEKEI
+126 
-135 ISLKIISNLSF
+135 
-146 EEIGKLLKEPTGTIK
+146 
-161 WRYYKAV
+161 V
-168 NTLKI
+168 NT
-173 LLSNL
+173 
-178 GMFIITFVIGIKT
+178 
-191 LFNKKASDKVEQD
+191 
-204 KTIGNNTTEQTGEN
+204 EN
-218 TKSDN
+218 TKYDN
-223 QIQETEIE
+223 KMQETTEINDIPE
-231 NITNNIEETYNGIIT
+231 NITNNIEEKNYNGIIT
-246 NINSNSIVFEDKL
+246 NIDSNRIVFENKL
-259 RNKKYSIDV
+259 DNKRYSIDV

-317 KELIKNLTLEDS
+317 KELIKNLTLEDL

>member
-35 IYRIAYSILKNKQDA
+35 IYSIAYSILKNKQDA

-55 IVFEKLYLTDKE
+55 IVFEKLYLIDKE

-78 YSITKNETINYLKR
+78 YSITKNET
-92 NKNNIDL
+92 
-99 DSIYNIEDDNNEI
+99 
-112 NKIIDQDNY
+112 
-121 NRLIS
+121 
-126 KLNNKEKEI
+126 
-135 ISLKIISNLSF
+135 
-146 EEIGKLLKEPTGTIK
+146 
-161 WRYYKAV
+161 
-168 NTLKI
+168 
-173 LLSNL
+173 
-178 GMFIITFVIGIKT
+178 
-191 LFNKKASDKVEQD
+191 
-204 KTIGNNTTEQTGEN
+204 
-218 TKSDN
+218 
-223 QIQETEIE
+223 
-231 NITNNIEETYNGIIT
+231 
-246 NINSNSIVFEDKL
+246 EDKL

-349 ILTITFEDLIPDYN
+349 ILTIYFEDLIPDYN
-363 VDGGKFEM
+363 VDC
-371 KVEINS
+371 
-377 NTVIERKGGRNKI
+377 
-390 EQLKDADL
+390 
-398 NIIKI
+398 
-403 RLDKN
+403 
-408 TINNEI
+408 
-414 PIATYFMSSD
+414 
-424 GN
+424 